1 MNKIMVEVYLPAAGK
16 SYDVRIPVFRRIGEI
31 IPLLEVG
38 MAELE
43 PGYFI
48 PSGNSVLCDRET
60 GVILNVNLTV
70 DETGILNGTRLML
83 I

>member
-16 SYDVRIPVFRRIGEI
+16 SYDARIPGTTRIGEI
-31 IPLLEVG
+31 IPLIEAC

-43 PGYFI
+43 EGYFVT
-48 PSGNSVLCDRET
+48 SRDTVLCDKNT
-60 GVILNVNLTV
+60 GLTLDVNLTPC
-70 DETGILNGTRLML
+70 EMGILNGTKLMM